1 MQWYRTETLAMEGGG
16 VGGGGGGGGG
26 GGALKSSWVTKRG
39 GCNMINMETS
49 SIYVWL

>member
-1 MQWYRTETLAMEGGG
+1 MQWYRTETLAME
-16 VGGGGGGGGG
+16 GGGGGGGG